1 MRDALPIDDVLPQ
14 ILAALQKGSALVL
27 EAPPGAGKTTR
38 VPPALL
44 ALWPGDI
51 VVLEPRRLAART
63 AAKRVA
69 HELGERVG
77 ETAGYQVRFDEVSS
91 AKTRLRYVTEGILTR
106 RLLADPDLRGVS
118 AVVLD
123 EFHERH
129 LQGDLALALLLR
141 LSERRR
147 DLKLIVMSATLDAAP
162 LAQFLRAPIVR
173 SEGRR
178 FPVAIEHLEK
188 PDERRLGDQV
198 AAAVRKLTAPGADS
212 ASPGDVLVFLPG
224 AAEIRH
230 AQQAC
235 EELAR
240 HRGFLLTPLHGDL
253 PPDEQDRAI
262 ARAGRRKVILATNV
276 AETSVTIE
284 GVTAVV
290 DSGLA
295 RVASHSQWSGLSTL
309 RVTNISR
316 ASAIQRA
323 GRAGRTAPGRALR
336 LYTRLDF
343 EQRADHHPPE
353 ILRADLAATVLELRA
368 AGLDPAALP
377 WLDEPPPAA
386 LAAAEQLL
394 RKLGAVD
401 REGRITATGSAC
413 ARLPVHP
420 RLARIAVEAAARGC
434 GRDGAIIAA
443 ALSEGEVRLSPSTGP
458 SDLLDLPDPGR
469 AREQIERA
477 LSTANSDAGRSGS
490 RSKGAHRPGADEAA
504 RKRNL
509 NSKERDE
516 ALCIS
521 VLTGFPDR
529 VARRRSPGSDEIL
542 LAGGGTAQLSSSSS
556 VRAAPLLVA
565 VDAEERGAQG
575 RGRVLVRLASAIEPE
590 WLLDLYAD
598 SLREQTELVWEPS
611 RERVEQVS
619 RLLYD
624 ALVLEESRGR
634 PGAGDARSAA
644 LLLLHATFD
653 ADVIAQLRIRSAL
666 VATHCPEAFVRALT
680 DEDVAE
686 AQRALC
692 LGRASLAELRDAD
705 LEGALLDRLGP
716 LAARALATLAPEQVA
731 LPGGRKLQVE
741 YIAGQPPAARSRLQD
756 FFGLARGPAVANGRV
771 PLVLHLLAPNGRAQQ
786 VTQDL
791 AGFWERHYPAVRR
804 ELMRKYPRHPW
815 PEDGA
820 NATPP
825 APRR

>member
-1 MRDALPIDDVLPQ
+1 MRDALPIDEALPR
-14 ILAALQKGSALVL
+14 ILAALRDGPALVL

-44 ALWPGDI
+44 GVLPGEI

-63 AAKRVA
+63 AARRVA
-69 HELGERVG
+69 QELGERVG
-77 ETAGYQVRFDEVSS
+77 ETVGYQVRFDEVSS
-91 AKTRLRYVTEGILTR
+91 ARTRLRYVTEGILTR
-106 RLLADPDLRGVS
+106 RLLGDPDLRGVS
-118 AVVLD
+118 VVVLD

-141 LSERRR
+141 LCEKRR
-147 DLKLIVMSATLDAAP
+147 DLKLVVMSATLDAAA
-162 LAQFLRAPIVR
+162 LARFLRAPAIR
-173 SEGRR
+173 SEGRL
-178 FPVAIEHLEK
+178 FPVDVEYLKA

-198 AAAVRKLTAPGADS
+198 AAAVRKLTAPGA
-212 ASPGDVLVFLPG
+212 PEGDVLVFLPG

-235 EELAR
+235 DEIAR
-240 HRGFLLTPLHGDL
+240 HRGLLLTPLHGDL
-253 PPDEQDRAI
+253 APDEQDRAI
-262 ARAGRRKVILATNV
+262 ARAGQRKVILATNV

-295 RVASHSQWSGLSTL
+295 HVASHSQWSGLSTL
-309 RVTNISR
+309 RVANISR

-368 AGLDPAALP
+368 AGIDPASLP

-386 LAAAEQLL
+386 LAAAGALL
-394 RKLGAVD
+394 RRLGAVD
-401 REGRITATGSAC
+401 REGRITATGQAC

-420 RLARIAVEAAARGC
+420 RLARLAVEAAARGC
-434 GRDGAIIAA
+434 AREGAIIAA
-443 ALSEGEVRLSPSTGP
+443 ALAEGEVRLAPSTGS

-469 AREQIERA
+469 ARAQIERA
-477 LSTANSDAGRSGS
+477 LGPGGT
-490 RSKGAHRPGADEAA
+490 SKPLTHDQ
-504 RKRNL
+504 
-509 NSKERDE
+509 RDQ
-516 ALCIS
+516 ALCLS

-529 VARRRSPGSDEIL
+529 VARRRSPGSDELL

-565 VDAEERGAQG
+565 VDVEERGAQG

-598 SLREQTELVWEPS
+598 SLREETELCWEPS
-611 RERVEQVS
+611 RERVERVS

-624 ALVLEESRGR
+624 ALVLEESRR
-634 PGAGDARSAA
+634 APEAGDIRAA
-644 LLLLHATFD
+644 DLLRAHASFD
-653 ADVIAQLRIRSAL
+653 AEAIARLRVRSQLA
-666 VATHCPEAFVRALT
+666 AQHCPESGVRALT

-686 AQRALC
+686 AQRAVC
-692 LGRASLAELRDAD
+692 FGRASLAALREAD
-705 LEGALLDRLGP
+705 FPQALLDRLGP
-716 LAARALATLAPEQVA
+716 AASRALATLMPEQVS
-731 LPGGRKLQVE
+731 LPGGRKLRVE
-741 YIAGQPPAARSRLQD
+741 YLEGQPPAAHSRLQD
-756 FFGLARGPAVANGRV
+756 FFGLARGPAVANGRL

-791 AGFWERHYPAVRR
+791 AGFWQRHYPAVRR
-804 ELMRKYPRHPW
+804 ELMRKYPRHAW

-820 NATPP
+820 TATPP

>member
-1 MRDALPIDDVLPQ
+1 MREALPIDEVLPQ
-14 ILAALQKGSALVL
+14 ILARLAEGPALVI

-44 ALWPGDI
+44 SLLPGEI
-51 VVLEPRRLAART
+51 IVLEPRRLAART
-63 AAKRVA
+63 AARRVA
-69 HELGERVG
+69 QELGEPVG
-77 ETAGYQVRFDEVSS
+77 ETVGYQVRFDEVSS
-91 AKTRLRYVTEGILTR
+91 KRTRLRYVTEGILTR
-106 RLLADPDLRGVS
+106 RLLADPELRGVS

-141 LSERRR
+141 LSEKRRE
-147 DLKLIVMSATLDAAP
+147 LKLLVMSATLDALG
-162 LAQFLRAPIVR
+162 LARFLRAPIVR

-198 AAAVRKLTAPGADS
+198 AAAVRRLTAPGADGTS
-212 ASPGDVLVFLPG
+212 RGDVLVFLPG

-235 EELAR
+235 EEIAR
-240 HRGFLLTPLHGDL
+240 HRGLLLTPLHGDL

-262 ARAGRRKVILATNV
+262 ARAQRRKVILATNV

-295 RVASHSQWSGLSTL
+295 RVASHSQWSGLPTL
-309 RVTNISR
+309 RVANISR

-368 AGLDPAALP
+368 AGIDPAALP

-386 LAAAEQLL
+386 LAAAQQLL
-394 RKLGAVD
+394 QRLGAVD
-401 REGRITATGSAC
+401 RQGRITDTGRAC

-420 RLARIAVEAAARGC
+420 RLARLAVEAASRGC
-434 GRDGAIIAA
+434 AREGAIIAA
-443 ALSEGEVRLSPSTGP
+443 ALSEGEVRVLPSTSS

-469 AREQIERA
+469 ARAQIERA
-477 LSTANSDAGRSGS
+477 LPGNSGPVARENLGQ
-490 RSKGAHRPGADEAA
+490 AA
-504 RKRNL
+504 
-509 NSKERDE
+509 RDE
-516 ALCIS
+516 ALRIS

-529 VARRRSPGSDEIL
+529 VARRRAPGSDEIL
-542 LAGGGTAQLSSSSS
+542 LAAGGTAQLSSSSS
-556 VRAAPLLVA
+556 VRAARLLVA
-565 VDAEERGAQG
+565 VDAGERGAQG
-575 RGRVLVRLASAIEPE
+575 RGQVLVRLASAIEPE

-598 SLREQTELVWEPS
+598 SLREESEVVWEPS
-611 RERVEQVS
+611 RGRAERVS

-624 ALVLEESRGR
+624 ALVLEESRS
-634 PGAGDARSAA
+634 PPEPGDARAAA
-644 LLLLHATFD
+644 LLLAHASFD
-653 ADVIAQLRIRSAL
+653 AEAIAQLKARTAL
-666 VATHCPEAFVRALT
+666 VARHCPEAGVRALT
-680 DEDVAE
+680 DEDVIE
-686 AQRALC
+686 AQRAVC
-692 LGRASLAELRDAD
+692 AGRASLAELQEAD
-705 LEGALLDRLGP
+705 LSQALLDRLGP
-716 LAARALATLAPEQVA
+716 AAGRTLSSLAPEQVA
-731 LPGGRKLQVE
+731 LPGGRKLRVE
-741 YIAGQPPAARSRLQD
+741 YADGQPPAARSRLQD
-756 FFGLARGPAVANGRV
+756 FFGLSRGPAVANGRV

-786 VTQDL
+786 ITQDL
-791 AGFWERHYPAVRR
+791 AGFWVRHYPAVRR
-804 ELMRKYPRHPW
+804 ELMRRYPRHPW

-820 NATPP
+820 AAIPP

>member
-1 MRDALPIDDVLPQ
+1 MEPLPVDEVLPE
-14 ILAALQKGSALVL
+14 ILAALRAGPALVL

-44 ALWPGDI
+44 ALVPGEI

-63 AAKRVA
+63 AARRVA
-69 HELGERVG
+69 QELGERVG
-77 ETAGYQVRFDEVSS
+77 ETAGYQVRFDEQTS
-91 AKTRLRYVTEGILTR
+91 ARTRLRYVTEGILTR
-106 RLLADPDLRGVS
+106 RLLADPELRGVS
-118 AVVLD
+118 LVVLD

-141 LSERRR
+141 LSEKRR
-147 DLKLIVMSATLDAAP
+147 DLKLVVMSATLDAQG
-162 LAQFLRAPIVR
+162 LSNFLRAPIVR

-198 AAAVRKLTAPGADS
+198 AAAVRKLTAPGA
-212 ASPGDVLVFLPG
+212 PEGDVLVFLPG

-240 HRGFLLTPLHGDL
+240 HRGLLLTPLHGDL
-253 PPDEQDRAI
+253 APDEQDRAI
-262 ARAGRRKVILATNV
+262 ARGARRKVILATNV

-309 RVTNISR
+309 RVANVSR

-353 ILRADLAATVLELRA
+353 ILRADLTATVLELRA
-368 AGLDPAALP
+368 AGLDPARLP
-377 WLDEPPPAA
+377 WLDEPPPQA
-386 LAAAEQLL
+386 LAAAEALL
-394 RKLGAVD
+394 RRLGAVD
-401 REGRITATGSAC
+401 REGRITATGQAC

-420 RLARIAVEAAARGC
+420 RLARLAVEAAARGC
-434 GRDGAIIAA
+434 AREGAIVAA
-443 ALSEGEVRLSPSTGP
+443 ALSEGDIRVAPTTGP
-458 SDLLDLPDPGR
+458 SDLLDLPDPGPAR
-469 AREQIERA
+469 AQLERA
-477 LSTANSDAGRSGS
+477 LP
-490 RSKGAHRPGADEAA
+490 RPLAAA
-504 RKRNL
+504 RPP
-509 NSKERDE
+509 SGAQRDQ

-598 SLREQTELVWEPS
+598 SLREEEELIWEPS
-611 RERVEQVS
+611 RERVERVS

-624 ALVLEESRGR
+624 ALVLEESRSA
-634 PGAGDARSAA
+634 PAAGDARAAA
-644 LLLLHATFD
+644 LLLAHASFD
-653 ADVIAQLRIRSAL
+653 AAVIARLAVRTAL
-666 VATHCPEAFVRALT
+666 LSQHCPEAGVRALT
-680 DEDVAE
+680 AGDVAE

-692 LGRASLAELRDAD
+692 LGRASLAELRQAD
-705 LEGALLDRLGP
+705 LAQALLDRLGP
-716 LAARALATLAPEQVA
+716 AAPRALATLMPEQVA

-741 YIAGQPPAARSRLQD
+741 YLEGQPPAARSRLQD
-756 FFGLARGPAVANGRV
+756 FFGLARGPAVANGRL

-791 AGFWERHYPAVRR
+791 AGFWQRHYPAVRR
-804 ELMRKYPRHPW
+804 ELMRKYPRHAW

-820 NATPP
+820 TATPP

>member
-1 MRDALPIDDVLPQ
+1 VREPLPIDEALPQ
-14 ILAALQKGSALVL
+14 ILSSLRSGPALVL

-44 ALWPGDI
+44 ALVPGEI

-63 AAKRVA
+63 AARRVA
-69 HELGERVG
+69 QELGERPG
-77 ETAGYQVRFDEVSS
+77 ETVGYQVRFDEVSS
-91 AKTRLRYVTEGILTR
+91 ARTRLRYVTEGILTR
-106 RLLADPDLRGVS
+106 RLLGDPDLRGVS

-141 LSERRR
+141 LLRKRS
-147 DLKLIVMSATLDAAP
+147 DLKLVVMSATLDTAP

-198 AAAVRKLTAPGADS
+198 AAAVRKLTAPGAPD
-212 ASPGDVLVFLPG
+212 GDVLVFLPG

-235 EELAR
+235 EEIAR
-240 HRGFLLTPLHGDL
+240 HRGLLLTPLHGDL
-253 PPDEQDRAI
+253 GPDEQDRAI
-262 ARAGRRKVILATNV
+262 ARGARRKVILATNV

-309 RVTNISR
+309 RVANISR
-316 ASAIQRA
+316 ASAVQRA

-336 LYTRLDF
+336 LYTKLDF

-368 AGLDPAALP
+368 AGIDPAALP

-386 LAAAEQLL
+386 LGAAGTLL
-394 RKLGAVD
+394 RRLGAID
-401 REGRITATGSAC
+401 GAGRITAIGTAC

-420 RLARIAVEAAARGC
+420 RLARLLVEAAARGC
-434 GRDGAIIAA
+434 PREGAVIAA
-443 ALSEGEVRLSPSTGP
+443 SLSEGEIRLAPTTGS

-469 AREQIERA
+469 AREQLERA
-477 LSTANSDAGRSGS
+477 LQRTGASTSAQQNSA
-490 RSKGAHRPGADEAA
+490 GAHRPGANEPA
-504 RKRNL
+504 RL
-509 NSKERDE
+509 SHDQRDE
-516 ALCIS
+516 ALRIA

-556 VRAAPLLVA
+556 VRAAPLLIA

-590 WLLDLYAD
+590 WLLDLYAG
-598 SLREQTELVWEPS
+598 SLREETELVWEPS
-611 RERVEQVS
+611 RERVEKVS

-624 ALVLEESRGR
+624 ALVLEESRGAPEPFDPR
-634 PGAGDARSAA
+634 AAA
-644 LLLLHATFD
+644 LLLAHASFD
-653 ADVIAQLRIRSAL
+653 EEPVAQLKIRSAL
-666 VATHCPEAFVRALT
+666 VAQHCPEAGLRALT
-680 DEDVAE
+680 GEDVKE

-692 LGRASLAELRDAD
+692 MGRSSVAELRAAD
-705 LEGALLDRLGP
+705 LSQALLDRLGP
-716 LAARALATLAPEQVA
+716 AAPRALATLAPEHVA
-731 LPGGRKLQVE
+731 LPGGRKLRVE
-741 YIAGQPPAARSRLQD
+741 YIEGQPPAARSRLQD

-791 AGFWERHYPAVRR
+791 AGFWQRHYPAVRR

-820 NATPP
+820 TATPP